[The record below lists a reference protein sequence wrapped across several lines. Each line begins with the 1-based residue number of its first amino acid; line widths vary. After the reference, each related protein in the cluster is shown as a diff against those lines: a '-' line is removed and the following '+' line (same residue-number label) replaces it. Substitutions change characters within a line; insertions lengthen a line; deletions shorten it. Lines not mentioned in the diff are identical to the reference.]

1 MCFGVEVW
9 AQLVVSVVALVMP
22 GWCSPLAPLE
32 GPDRAASS
40 AVTPKQEAP
49 PDRVASPPPRTPPP
63 VRTITLA
70 DEVVVKAM
78 AVGQT
83 AFLRCWARAQR
94 ADPTLISTKVRLH
107 LEIDEAGKVTAT
119 RSDTDS
125 PALASCLAVV
135 ARQLPFPAPGQAAV
149 VDLPLMFQ

>member
-1 MCFGVEVW
+1 MWFGVEAW
-9 AQLVVSVVALVMP
+9 ARLAVSVVALVMP
-22 GWCSPLAPLE
+22 WWCIPRAPLD
-32 GPDRAASS
+32 GPDRAALS
-40 AVTPKQEAP
+40 AVAPKQEAP
-49 PDRVASPPPRTPPP
+49 PDRVASPPPRTPP

-107 LEIDEAGKVTAT
+107 LEIDGTGKVTASQ
-119 RSDTDS
+119 SDTDS

-149 VDLPLMFQ
+149 VDLPLMFR